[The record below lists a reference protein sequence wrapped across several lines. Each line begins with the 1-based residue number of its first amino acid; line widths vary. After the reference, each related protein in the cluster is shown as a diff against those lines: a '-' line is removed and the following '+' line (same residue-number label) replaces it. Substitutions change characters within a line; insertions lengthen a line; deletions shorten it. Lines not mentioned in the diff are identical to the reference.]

1 MKIFKNYL
9 STEKRHFISAMESSA
24 SVIVSFLSKSKMD
37 TTALPA
43 MPKNENNFD
52 SYMLQIYELKLTSIL
67 VELKDLFDVDHSRH
81 LDLRQVNKDIV
92 ESYTSLITDVWH
104 TELLQKSVV
113 DRLDTLKP
121 KDIVTD
127 VREVINNLVD
137 CCVILSL

>member
-1 MKIFKNYL
+1 
-9 STEKRHFISAMESSA
+9 
-24 SVIVSFLSKSKMD
+24 MD

-52 SYMLQIYELKLTSIL
+52 SYMLRIYELKLTSVL
-67 VELKDLFDVDHSRH
+67 AELKDLFDLDHSRH
-81 LDLRQVNKDIV
+81 LDLRQTNKDIV
-92 ESYTSLITDVWH
+92 ESYTSLVTDAWH

-127 VREVINNLVD
+127 IREAINNIVD
-137 CCVILSL
+137 HCVILS

>member
-9 STEKRHFISAMESSA
+9 STEKRHFISAVESST
-24 SVIVSFLSKSKMD
+24 SVISFFSKSKMD

-52 SYMLQIYELKLTSIL
+52 SYMLRIYELKLTSVL
-67 VELKDLFDVDHSRH
+67 AELKNLFDLDHSRH
-81 LDLRQVNKDIV
+81 LDLRQTNKDIV
-92 ESYTSLITDVWH
+92 ESYTSLVTDVWH

-127 VREVINNLVD
+127 IREAINNIVD
-137 CCVILSL
+137 HCVILS